1 MIKISFP
8 IDCFWT
14 GDEKD
19 RVIRA
24 MDRIETRW
32 GIEQT
37 QKKFSAVIGALCGVI
52 AYKQLQK
59 VLEWREE
66 LDSAALKPGDSII
79 WEGEARTFPDPY
91 RDSPAPEV
99 TPGAPEEIP
108 CPMCGKLMVW
118 DGDESVGW
126 SYRLTCDSC
135 DMTLDEILEKIR

>member
-1 MIKISFP
+1 MIKINFP

-32 GIEQT
+32 ELQQT
-37 QKKFSAVIGALCGVI
+37 QKKFSAVIFVL
-52 AYKQLQK
+52 LQVAAVK
-59 VLEWREE
+59 RGLPG
-66 LDSAALKPGDSII
+66 AALKPGDSMI

-108 CPMCGKLMVW
+108 CPMCGKIMVW

-135 DMTLDEILEKIR
+135 DMTLDEILENLR